1 MLNEFNF
8 EGVVKSEPIL
18 CSSKQTGN
26 SFVKFTIRND
36 PKYTWYVI
44 KKLKECNETNERR
57 WGQVYIDC
65 FAHLYKNGESPGKY
79 VLENVHKYDT
89 IKASGAI
96 RSGRKPVKEEGDQ
109 FRANWVY
116 GDYLYV
122 NVKQIEVTKKGIQKK
137 TSRYEDKK
145 FFSDYPNFHNQIKS
159 FDQYVTDDDL
169 IFDI

>member
-8 EGVVKSEPIL
+8 EGIVRSEPIF
-18 CSSKQTGN
+18 CSSAKTGN
-26 SFVKFTIRND
+26 SFAKFTIRND

-44 KKLKECNETNERR
+44 KKLRESNETDERR

-65 FAHLYKNGESPGKY
+65 FAAVYKNGESPGKY
-79 VLENVHKYDT
+79 ALENVHKGDI
-89 IKASGAI
+89 IKASGVI
-96 RSGRKPVKEEGDQ
+96 RSGRKPVKEEGDR

-122 NVKQIEVTKKGIQKK
+122 NVKKLEVTKKAKERENK
-137 TSRYEDKK
+137 RYKDKK
-145 FFSDYPNFHNQIKS
+145 FFSDYPNFHNNIKS
-159 FDQYVTDDDL
+159 LDQYVSDDDL